1 MEPNFNDATLDQITR
16 ANAAVAPNLDDNEQ
30 PRYES
35 AFGYACALTAI
46 MQTDAARPTA
56 DLGED
61 GELVRR
67 LRAPAYWMSG
77 SSDGHEGENDA
88 PREAADRLILYREAL
103 EAIAANGT
111 APEFE
116 PSDAERAAY
125 WRDAALYC
133 RKVARAVL
141 SRSGG

>member
-1 MEPNFNDATLDQITR
+1 MELNFNDATLDQITR

-46 MQTDAARPTA
+46 MQTDTARPTA

-61 GELVRR
+61 GELIRR

-77 SSDGHEGENDA
+77 SSEGHEGENDA

-103 EAIAANGT
+103 VELLRGCEAIAHHHGIDI
-111 APEFE
+111 
-116 PSDAERAAY
+116 DAECAAY
-125 WRDAALYC
+125 PDSPFA
-133 RKVARAVL
+133 KARAVL